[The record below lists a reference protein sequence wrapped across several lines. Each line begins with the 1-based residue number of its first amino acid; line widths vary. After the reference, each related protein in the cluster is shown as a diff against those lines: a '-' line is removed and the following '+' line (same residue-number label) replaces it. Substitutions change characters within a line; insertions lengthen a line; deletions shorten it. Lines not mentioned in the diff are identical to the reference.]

1 MVIFISSRA
10 VVEKWPKIAKKGLK
24 WPIMV
29 QICLILS
36 EIAQNCLKLCKIT
49 KKCHCGPFWVINDHL
64 WSFWISI
71 DLFGTFWALFGNFW
85 PFFHNRS
92 GAYKN
97 DQKLKHDL
105 DYQMSTKM
113 VQENHE
119 DNFNTQWYQYEILV
133 YFGTIYMEH
142 PVQEWGWLWWGGGCS
157 VPVIMRIVGNSR

>member
-1 MVIFISSRA
+1 MW
-10 VVEKWPKIAKKGLK
+10 KNGPKLPKKGLK

-64 WSFWISI
+64 WSFWIII
-71 DLFGTFWALFGNFW
+71 DPFGPFWALLGNFG
-85 PFFHNRS
+85 PFFHNTVVNRS

-119 DNFNTQWYQYEILV
+119 DNINTQWNQCEILV
-133 YFGTIYMEH
+133 YFGSIYTEH
-142 PVQEWGWLWWGGGCS
+142 PVAYNFWMGRAQVLKFSMQSSTYIYHDLW
-157 VPVIMRIVGNSR
+157 NL